1 MGLDQMQKL
10 LHVGGSNDQN
20 QETTPRMG
28 EKSLPAIHQIKNIQ
42 NFKGLEKLNTKR
54 TDVPIDKWANEL
66 NKRFSK
72 EEVYRK
78 KCLASFMKEMQ
89 IKPTLRI

>member
-28 EKSLPAIHQIKNIQ
+28 EKSLPAIHQISRILKD
-42 NFKGLEKLNTKR
+42 LEN
-54 TDVPIDKWANEL
+54 
-66 NKRFSK
+66 
-72 EEVYRK
+72 
-78 KCLASFMKEMQ
+78 
-89 IKPTLRI
+89 